1 MGTQARLDDI
11 TKTRCRGGKARLIHV
26 NKQVREYIRN
36 AERPD
41 GQREAPELSGDT
53 PLEVLLVTLAKE
65 MTPLEQKQFT
75 SLLLREGIIGLLQ
88 RLGIRDS
95 K

>member
-1 MGTQARLDDI
+1 Q
-11 TKTRCRGGKARLIHV
+11 
-26 NKQVREYIRN
+26 KQV
-36 AERPD
+36 
-41 GQREAPELSGDT
+41 
-53 PLEVLLVTLAKE
+53 
-65 MTPLEQKQFT
+65 T

>member
-1 MGTQARLDDI
+1 MLNVQ
-11 TKTRCRGGKARLIHV
+11 K
-26 NKQVREYIRN
+26 VRRS
-36 AERPD
+36 ASPFCD
-41 GQREAPELSGDT
+41 A

-65 MTPLEQKQFT
+65 MTPVEQKQFT

>member
-1 MGTQARLDDI
+1 MLNVQ
-11 TKTRCRGGKARLIHV
+11 K
-26 NKQVREYIRN
+26 VREKRQ
-36 AERPD
+36 P
-41 GQREAPELSGDT
+41 LSGDA

-65 MTPLEQKQFT
+65 MTPVEQKQFT

>member
-1 MGTQARLDDI
+1 
-11 TKTRCRGGKARLIHV
+11 
-26 NKQVREYIRN
+26 
-36 AERPD
+36 
-41 GQREAPELSGDT
+41 
-53 PLEVLLVTLAKE
+53 EVLLVTLAKE
-65 MTPLEQKQFT
+65 MTPVEQKQFT